1 MPLRNKEFFKNQ
13 KMVIQLSLNKDY
25 HRISDQNYGAKNGE
39 GSGWVDLVQYI
50 KISVISNFA
59 KRLNSVPCKILK
71 MLNNG
76 PEFKYS
82 SIL

>member
-1 MPLRNKEFFKNQ
+1 MGVKESHKYLLKQGDCKNQ
-13 KMVIQLSLNKDY
+13 KMVTQLSLNKDY

-59 KRLNSVPCKILK
+59 KRLNSVPCKIVRC
-71 MLNNG
+71 
-76 PEFKYS
+76 
-82 SIL
+82 